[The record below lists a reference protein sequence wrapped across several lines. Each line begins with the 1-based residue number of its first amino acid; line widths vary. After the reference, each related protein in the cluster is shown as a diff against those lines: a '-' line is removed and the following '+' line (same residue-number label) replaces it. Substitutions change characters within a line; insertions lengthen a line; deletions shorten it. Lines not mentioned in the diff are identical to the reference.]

1 MKMVKIQTKKIIRS
15 KKLIEDLIIAI
26 LMEEGPMT
34 YYEVFDRILFHEN
47 LGRQVMVTQQDIIT
61 RMRIMHR
68 KGVLECVGFRKN
80 TPSFRHK
87 IRVYAL
93 SERFKDCI

>member
-1 MKMVKIQTKKIIRS
+1 MVKIQT
-15 KKLIEDLIIAI
+15 KKLIEDLIIVI

-47 LGRQVMVTQQDIIT
+47 LSRRVMVTRQDIIT
-61 RMRIMHR
+61 RMAIMRR
-68 KGVLECVGFRKN
+68 KGVLECVGFRN
-80 TPSFRHK
+80 SEYSRHK

-93 SERFKDCI
+93 SERFKDCISN